1 MASGQQQAAGL
12 GARVGQPLAA
22 VQRRQRDA
30 ARQWKAAARGAVQG
44 LRDAAR
50 NAPALARPLD
60 RVGQLREGARSRA
73 RLQLPVLWMDDRS
86 EPSRQRRLSDRQ
98 ENRVGLQEPARP
110 ERAGSGAVHQAAGI
124 SQRVEQHP
132 EGHMTRRDF
141 ITQALA
147 VSAAVPALARAQ
159 TAKNPLAVRVG
170 MTDWNLGQR
179 GDIGKIALAREI
191 GLDGIQ
197 VSLQFPTDGR
207 TPTLRDPAT
216 QAAFRRAALDNG
228 IQICSL
234 AIGSPGKSRLP
245 LHTNPAA
252 AILLTEAVE
261 VARNLGTN
269 NILLPILGDS
279 HIDMTSQTQVDT
291 FVAMMKEVAR
301 YAEKYDVV
309 VAIEDWIS
317 AEDNIR
323 LLDAIGS
330 NAIAVYYD
338 AHNIVLRVK
347 DIYAEPKLL
356 GRRINQ
362 IHVKN
367 ANMLLS
373 TPGGRLD
380 WPRMAKEFYDIGYR
394 GWYVLETNSP
404 TNDIVADTR
413 ANIEYVKKTFRIPP
427 LA

>member
-1 MASGQQQAAGL
+1 MP
-12 GARVGQPLAA
+12 VT
-22 VQRRQRDA
+22 RREFVTRA
-30 ARQWKAAARGAVQG
+30 MAAAAC
-44 LRDAAR
+44 
-50 NAPALARPLD
+50 APALALA
-60 RVGQLREGARSRA
+60 QEAARTK
-73 RLQLPVLWMDDRS
+73 
-86 EPSRQRRLSDRQ
+86 E
-98 ENRVGLQEPARP
+98 
-110 ERAGSGAVHQAAGI
+110 AVH
-124 SQRVEQHP
+124 
-132 EGHMTRRDF
+132 
-141 ITQALA
+141 
-147 VSAAVPALARAQ
+147 
-159 TAKNPLAVRVG
+159 PLPLRVG

-207 TPTLRDPAT
+207 SPTLRDPGT
-216 QAAFRRAALDNG
+216 QAAFRRAALENG

-234 AIGSPGKSRLP
+234 AIGSPGRSRLP

-252 AILLTEAVE
+252 AILLAEAVE

-279 HIDMTSQTQVDT
+279 HIDMSSQSQVDT

-301 YAEKYDVV
+301 YAEKHEVV

-330 NAIAVYYD
+330 DYVGVYYD
-338 AHNIVLRVK
+338 PHNIVGRAKGVT

-356 GRRINQ
+356 GRRIHQ
-362 IHVKN
+362 VHVKN
-367 ANMLLS
+367 ADMLLA

-380 WPRMAKEFYDIGYR
+380 WPRMANALHDIGYR
-394 GWYVLETNSP
+394 GWYVLETSSP
-404 TNDIVADTR
+404 SKDIVADTR
-413 ANIEYVKKTFRIPP
+413 ANIDYVKKTFRVPSP
-427 LA
+427 VS